1 MKKLTFLTLLIVL
14 CSLVPLVAED
24 YFIEGKLGIGVD
36 SPGEDLEVEGSI
48 KGDTLIANEFK
59 AVDPNGIYQ
68 GLFNCTGISFSDQ
81 DNTYFIRR
89 VDGELHLYRS
99 FTQDPAIHM
108 ILNQYGI
115 RIGRFPEFFDSIN
128 NDDNDYK
135 LAVDGVVLAK
145 EVQIKNDE
153 TWPDFVFEKNYNLLS
168 LNELEEFININKHLP
183 ELPTKE
189 EVADNG
195 IGLGEMQAKLL
206 QKVEELTLYM
216 IELKKE
222 NNELRQQIE
231 NLSEK

>member
-48 KGDTLIANEFK
+48 KGEILK
-59 AVDPNGIYQ
+59 ADAFHALDQNGNPHGIFDY
-68 GLFNCTGISFSDQ
+68 TGISYGDSTRIESCDSELYIYFSLSE
-81 DNTYFIRR
+81 NYCKTIFNKYGVRI
-89 VDGELHLYRS
+89 GSEPH
-99 FTQDPAIHM
+99 
-108 ILNQYGI
+108 ILNLNG
-115 RIGRFPEFFDSIN
+115 
-128 NDDNDYK
+128 DYP
-135 LAVDGVVLAK
+135 LVVDGVVLAK